1 MSNTIP
7 NIGDINSQHNK
18 QLNTFHAPSFGD
30 DDFDVSSMQ
39 MMQQTHQMDQYHPM
53 PIPPQQMQDQ
63 QYMWQQ
69 QQEANQRNFAAPPSN
84 MNMAM
89 YNSPMMD
96 PQMHY
101 LNGDPVYNH
110 QGQPPNHNHMQQ
122 MQPRPVPAQ
131 GPPPQQMHYQPT
143 QQDQMLMMPPPYKS
157 PPMNAQPP
165 QSQIM
170 SSPTAHQINQSPHYG
185 VPTENGTTS
194 EDSDGS
200 VNTLKRPSPEPLNE
214 SPSKG
219 GKASATAPK
228 KPKPPRK
235 KKKKDPNEPT
245 KPVSAYALFF
255 RDTQAAIK
263 GQNPNASFGE
273 VSTIVASMWDGL
285 AHEHKE
291 VYKKKTEVAKK
302 EYLKTLAVYRA
313 SIVSKGN
320 DVDSNKPSTPTG
332 TISPQNQSVQQA
344 NSTQQSPQSLPN
356 PQASTQQQQ
365 QQQQSSQVKPNS
377 PIQPQ
382 LSNQPNANM
391 NQQPYLTPQQ
401 QQQQQQQ
408 QQHQQQQAGQQTSM
422 PPQSSPYQQ
431 TYNPPT
437 NAYKSPPNPNQID
450 YNSMN
455 MSMPHNQLS
464 PIHQNVPQNHQMQM
478 QHMGHPQQQVP
489 MVRYGYEQQGPPP
502 QQGPPQQPPPPP
514 HNIPMDPYSSSPNH
528 GNLQQQPPPPMHQ
541 IPTHHQPYGSEGGYN
556 IHANDVSNQNFNS
569 FQLNQQ
575 PTTTMVLHNMPPNQ
589 LQEMQTATPMPQQC
603 IRAGCQNT
611 AIAHKDWED
620 EYCSNHCVVLHCRN
634 VFSNWVQSNN
644 ATSIN
649 PQQNFS
655 VK

>member
-1 MSNTIP
+1 MNTRREHIECERV
-7 NIGDINSQHNK
+7 SQGEQK
-18 QLNTFHAPSFGD
+18 STEKTFHTPSFGD

-39 MMQQTHQMDQYHPM
+39 IMQQTHQTHQMDQYPM
-53 PIPPQQMQDQ
+53 PMPPQQMQDQ

-69 QQEANQRNFAAPPSN
+69 QDANQRNFAAPPNN
-84 MNMAM
+84 MNMPI

-101 LNGDPVYNH
+101 GDPVYNH
-110 QGQPPNHNHMQQ
+110 QGQPQNHMQQ
-122 MQPRPVPAQ
+122 IQPRPVQAQ
-131 GPPPQQMHYQPT
+131 GPLPPPQQQQQIHYQQT
-143 QQDQMLMMPPPYKS
+143 QQSQDQMLMMPPPYKS
-157 PPMNAQPP
+157 PPMNVQQP
-165 QSQIM
+165 QIM
-170 SSPTAHQINQSPHYG
+170 SSPTTHQINQSPHYG

-219 GKASATAPK
+219 GKAAASAPK

-263 GQNPNASFGE
+263 GQNPTASFGD

-285 AHEHKE
+285 EHEHKE
-291 VYKKKTEVAKK
+291 VYKKKTEAAKK

-320 DVDSNKPSTPTG
+320 DIDSTKPSTPTG
-332 TISPQNQSVQQA
+332 TMSPQNQLQQA

-356 PQASTQQQQ
+356 QQNSTQPSVQVKQESPNSIQAQLQNQPNVNMNPQQ
-365 QQQQSSQVKPNS
+365 QQQQSF
-377 PIQPQ
+377 I
-382 LSNQPNANM
+382 A
-391 NQQPYLTPQQ
+391 
-401 QQQQQQQ
+401 
-408 QQHQQQQAGQQTSM
+408 QQQAGPQTSM
-422 PPQSSPYQQ
+422 PQSSPYQQ

-437 NAYKSPPNPNQID
+437 NAYKSSPNPNQID

-464 PIHQNVPQNHQMQM
+464 PIHHQSNVPQNHQMQM
-478 QHMGHPQQQVP
+478 QQHMGHPQQQVP
-489 MVRYGYEQQGPPP
+489 MVRYGYEQQAPPPP
-502 QQGPPQQPPPPP
+502 QQ
-514 HNIPMDPYSSSPNH
+514 HNIAMNPYNSSPNH
-528 GNLQQQPPPPMHQ
+528 GNLQPPMQQ

-589 LQEMQTATPMPQQC
+589 LQETQTATATPQLC
-603 IRAGCQNT
+603 IRSGCINQAVVHN
-611 AIAHKDWED
+611 DWED
-620 EYCSNHCVVLHCRN
+620 EYCGSECVVLHCRN

-644 ATSIN
+644 NAASIN